1 MKKSYLLIM
10 MLVGLAF
17 TGCEPMEDI
26 HEEIDA
32 QIANVEGDIDYT
44 LTEEDY
50 TEFLEFRYPN
60 FGSEDEAKELV
71 PLVLA
76 ENFPALGK
84 GSSVKVT
91 YNLYAP
97 IRVEDYTVDASEY
110 PGEKNYFA
118 SLDGVIDFLDSRFEN
133 PKDGAFKN
141 VIYNKEAEA
150 IEYTLDGDD
159 IDEIAAGLMDTY
171 PDQAGNLDQYGNF
184 NRRESWDVYWTDAM
198 IADGIDI
205 ALANEFDAQVGELYA
220 VTFETYGDYDEE
232 TLTVRFDGNNF
243 VLFGTIDNA
252 TDYELVN
259 PDDYVYIAEQLAGTY
274 PDATESMAD
283 YKNFERR
290 PSDDAYW
297 SESMIAEALSL
308 LLNNQFP
315 SAVDGDAFN
324 VEYRIYNGSSGTE
337 TMTLV
342 KAGDSFEIP
351 SNISVVEQSTVF
363 AYTNGSWNRPL
374 TFTSEEYAAMG
385 QSYPNFSDEEE
396 AIYKIAIN
404 LGNKFPY
411 AKEGDMVAVAYDFYE
426 SGEGVS
432 TEYAKFVFQNGAFMH
447 IPSVIEQT
455 LMFGNNGAEWEPDNT
470 IKYTLTSDDY
480 QFIAGELSE
489 TYPEPTE
496 SMADYENFEQRNNSS
511 SWDED
516 MVLEAMQ
523 LLLPEIAPNAEV
535 GQKYLLK
542 YDIYNGSDATGEI
555 HMIKNEEGNWV
566 LFGEEE

>member
-1 MKKSYLLIM
+1 
-10 MLVGLAF
+10 
-17 TGCEPMEDI
+17 
-26 HEEIDA
+26 
-32 QIANVEGDIDYT
+32 
-44 LTEEDY
+44 
-50 TEFLEFRYPN
+50 
-60 FGSEDEAKELV
+60 
-71 PLVLA
+71 
-76 ENFPALGK
+76 
-84 GSSVKVT
+84 
-91 YNLYAP
+91 
-97 IRVEDYTVDASEY
+97 
-110 PGEKNYFA
+110 
-118 SLDGVIDFLDSRFEN
+118 
-133 PKDGAFKN
+133 
-141 VIYNKEAEA
+141 
-150 IEYTLDGDD
+150 
-159 IDEIAAGLMDTY
+159 
-171 PDQAGNLDQYGNF
+171 
-184 NRRESWDVYWTDAM
+184 
-198 IADGIDI
+198 
-205 ALANEFDAQVGELYA
+205 
-220 VTFETYGDYDEE
+220 
-232 TLTVRFDGNNF
+232 
-243 VLFGTIDNA
+243 
-252 TDYELVN
+252 
-259 PDDYVYIAEQLAGTY
+259 
-274 PDATESMAD
+274 
-283 YKNFERR
+283 
-290 PSDDAYW
+290 
-297 SESMIAEALSL
+297 
-308 LLNNQFP
+308 
-315 SAVDGDAFN
+315 
-324 VEYRIYNGSSGTE
+324 
-337 TMTLV
+337 
-342 KAGDSFEIP
+342 
-351 SNISVVEQSTVF
+351 
-363 AYTNGSWNRPL
+363 
-374 TFTSEEYAAMG
+374 MG